1 MGRPDRSHDVQMR
14 IQYFI
19 VCHKCKRQ
27 YEVREVRPYIISEGY
42 DGEDVVTFDCPNC
55 GRRDVTSPVRSDQ

>member
-1 MGRPDRSHDVQMR
+1 MR